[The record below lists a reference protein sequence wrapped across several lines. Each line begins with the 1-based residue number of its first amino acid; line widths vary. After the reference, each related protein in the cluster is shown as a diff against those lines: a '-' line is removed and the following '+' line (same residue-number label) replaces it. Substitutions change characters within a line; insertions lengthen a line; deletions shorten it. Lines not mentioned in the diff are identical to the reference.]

1 MDDFSAILQNAFLI
15 FYKKEIE
22 EKFEQLT
29 EKFDQ

>member
-1 MDDFSAILQNAFLI
+1 MDDFSAILQNEFLI